1 MTIFQCNIF
10 ASATASYTAA
20 VPALAKSEQS
30 GMGQGTGQTI
40 ILGDCLDVLGKMEA
54 GSVDAVVTSPPYNIG
69 IRYRSYD
76 DRRPRGE
83 YLRWMGE
90 IAAQIVR
97 ILADDGALFLNLG
110 AGPDPWIAMDV
121 ANEFRQH
128 LTLQNR
134 IAWIKSIAIG
144 DKTTG
149 HFKPV
154 NSPRYL
160 NRTHEEIYHF
170 SKNGDVGIDR
180 LAIGVPYQDK
190 SNIDRWR
197 HARSDRRCAGNSWF
211 IPYET
216 VRNRAGKHHHPAGF
230 PVELPMRCLR
240 MHGRSSGVV
249 LDPFVGSGTTLV
261 AAQRLEWSG
270 IGVEIDETYA
280 KVAHARLAEMR
291 DR

>member
-1 MTIFQCNIF
+1 MTIFQYNIF
-10 ASATASYTAA
+10 ASETASCTAA
-20 VPALAKSEQS
+20 VPALVKSEQPK
-30 GMGQGTGQTI
+30 MAQGTGQTI
-40 ILGDCLDVLGKMEA
+40 ILGDCLDVLGEMEA

-69 IRYRSYD
+69 VAYSTYN
-76 DRRPRGE
+76 DRRPREE
-83 YLRWMGE
+83 YLRWMGDV
-90 IAAQIVR
+90 AAQIVR

-121 ANEFRQH
+121 ANEFRRH

-160 NRTHEEIYHF
+160 NRTHEEICHF

-197 HARSDRRCAGNSWF
+197 HAQSDRRCAGNSWF

-240 MHGRSSGVV
+240 MHGKSSGVV
-249 LDPFVGSGTTLV
+249 LDPFVGSGSTLV
-261 AAQRLEWSG
+261 AAQRLEWRG

-280 KVAHARLAEMR
+280 SVALARLAEMS